1 MEDKHCIDLL
11 NYEGIRTIFTEEQ
24 RILKSDKHP
33 ELRTDNFI
41 DRVKKTITKPEF
53 VYEDYDEKNRY
64 SYYCE
69 EFKINSRVRY
79 TKVMLLKLKNH
90 YLVITAYRPDFVK
103 ERNRTKLLY
112 GKDND

>member
-1 MEDKHCIDLL
+1 MKDKHCVDLL

-33 ELRTDNFI
+33 ELRTEEFI
-41 DRVKKTITKPEF
+41 ERVKKTITNPTF
-53 VYEDYDEKNRY
+53 IYEDYDKKNRY

-69 EFKINSRVRY
+69 EYKINSRVMY
-79 TKVMLLKLKNH
+79 TKVMLLKLKTH

-103 ERNRTKLLY
+103 ERNKTK
-112 GKDND
+112 